1 MAKEKQFPLVHP
13 TYKNEKKKKGRNL
26 YNEYK

>member
-1 MAKEKQFPLVHP
+1 MAKEKQFPHVHQ
-13 TYKNEKKKKGRNL
+13 TNKKEKKKKGRNL